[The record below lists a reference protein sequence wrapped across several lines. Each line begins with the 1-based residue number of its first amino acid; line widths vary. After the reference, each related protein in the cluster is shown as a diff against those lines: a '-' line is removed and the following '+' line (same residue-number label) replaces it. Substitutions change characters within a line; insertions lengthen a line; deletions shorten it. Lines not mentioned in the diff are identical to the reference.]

1 VDTKISDKLLMRFFL
16 TRDNEKVPALIH
28 MARQFVEKQEQ
39 TIIFCA
45 TIRHVEY
52 YIALLREANLDAAYV
67 HSQLDPAAR
76 RANIQK

>member
-1 VDTKISDKLLMRFFL
+1 
-16 TRDNEKVPALIH
+16 